1 MKKLFILIMAMG
13 ATISISALPPQKI
26 VTTKSGP
33 AKHQTESAIRN
44 AQQMEEVRTY
54 WTVDETM
61 RMPVPQTD
69 MAEMAPITSTKKVV
83 PLAKTANQDFVELV
97 FDDIVRGPTYY
108 DDTQTWDV
116 GLTCYDESKSAYGHI
131 IQLNWH
137 APADDFTG
145 SFTTK
150 DFDPDY
156 TWAVTTTCMGYILFD
171 SITMTISKEVV
182 SENETMIVLDAQ
194 MIGSDGFVNYAFD
207 VHAEKRMITST
218 NSVVIPTVDVI
229 IEEYMNGFTV
239 VGSNDDLTLDLAVMT
254 YESVVGTF
262 DLTSI
267 DMENSK
273 IIYKGT
279 DINPVKLEG
288 NIVINDLQGN
298 GWVYSGELAV
308 IGSDYVEYA
317 ISFVAP
323 LPEPADTVEIS
334 CINLRTDW
342 FDTRITF
349 KASNSTYDIAG
360 SWIADEIQP
369 GTYSGD
375 NAAVHITNKQTYDN
389 YFAKATTIVV
399 SGSDRDGWVLDIK
412 MIDSENVLFLINL
425 SWYVPTITDT
435 IVVAFDN
442 SAKAMFYPD
451 YGNDLQLYNEN
462 EQYYASLNVAGL
474 EPGDTFTED
483 DLFPMY
489 SGVEIADEN
498 GEFLPIDYAFVQNGL
513 LSQVEDTTKMYA
525 EYITF
530 DGKMYQVNLWHA
542 VPTTPKN
549 VVDITYENAEFVNT
563 IADGGF
569 YSLIGFSADSL
580 SAFKVSIYA
589 TSDEEIPG
597 TFVNDGMFGLFGDG
611 QYEFAGADTYFD
623 VLLDAET
630 GERGFIFAD
639 KGEITVSMDDDKNI
653 FLTGWI
659 MGDDAVKYNLT
670 MTSKYQRTHLYYDS
684 EDTPVDRTFTAKD
697 KVRIADYTP
706 QWGPIYFEVLSEE
719 NWDLFN
725 FQLLV
730 EEADPETILPEG
742 VYPIT
747 DTYDY
752 YTVMA
757 GTGVDP
763 WSGQV
768 APGLYGAMG
777 ESANDLALPLYFLVD
792 GTVEIKNNNG
802 ALYIEVNA
810 VNSYDVPVHLVYD
823 ASTTALDD
831 IQTPTENTRKI
842 IRNGQLLILHNGET
856 YTIWG
861 ARTTQ

>member
-1 MKKLFILIMAMG
+1 MAMVV
-13 ATISISALPPQKI
+13 TISMSALPLQMK
-26 VTTKSGP
+26 TSKEGP
-33 AKHQTESAIRN
+33 VKHQTAASLQKTQQIEKMFTHSSA
-44 AQQMEEVRTY
+44 
-54 WTVDETM
+54 DELK
-61 RMPVPQTD
+61 RMPAPTAEVAMMASAAPTKKIAPQT
-69 MAEMAPITSTKKVV
+69 KV
-83 PLAKTANQDFVELV
+83 ANQDFVELV
-97 FDDIVRGPTYY
+97 FDDIVRGPEYY
-108 DDTQTWDV
+108 NDTKTWDV
-116 GLTCYDESKSAYGHI
+116 GLSCYDESKPAYGHI

-137 APADDFTG
+137 APIDDFTG

-182 SENETMIVLDAQ
+182 SKNETKIVLDAQ
-194 MIGSDGFVNYAFD
+194 LIGSDGYGNYAFD
-207 VHAEKRMITST
+207 VHAEKRIIVAS
-218 NSVVIPTVDVI
+218 NSIVVPTVDVI
-229 IEEYMNGFTV
+229 IEEYLNGFTI
-239 VGSNDDLTLDLAVMT
+239 VGSNDNLTLDLSILT
-254 YESVVGTF
+254 YEDVVGTF
-262 DLTSI
+262 DLNSV
-267 DMENSK
+267 DFENSK
-273 IIYKGT
+273 ITYDGK
-279 DINPVKLEG
+279 DIVPVKLEG
-288 NIVINDLQGN
+288 IIAIDDLHGD
-298 GWVYSGELAV
+298 GSWIYRGELAV
-308 IGSDYVEYA
+308 IGSDYVEYL

-323 LPEPADTVEIS
+323 LSEPLDTVEIS

-342 FDTRITF
+342 YDTRITF
-349 KASNSTYDIAG
+349 SASNSIYSING
-360 SWIADEIQP
+360 SWVADDIEP
-369 GTYSGD
+369 GIYSGD
-375 NAAVHITNKQTYDN
+375 DVAVQISNKKNYNN

-399 SGSDRDGWVLDIK
+399 SGSYSEGWVFDIK

-425 SWYVPTITDT
+425 SWYVPAITDT

-462 EQYYASLNVAGL
+462 EYYYASLNVAGF
-474 EPGDTFTED
+474 EPGDSFTEE

-489 SGVEIADEN
+489 SGVEVVDEN
-498 GEFLPIDYAFVQNGL
+498 GEYVPIDYAFVQNGL

-542 VPTTPKN
+542 VPTAPKAI
-549 VVDITYENAEFVNT
+549 VDITYENAEFVNT

-589 TSDEEIPG
+589 TSNDEIAG
-597 TFVNDGMFGLFGDG
+597 TFVNDGMFGLFGEG

-639 KGEITVSMDDDKNI
+639 KGELTVTMDEEKNVM
-653 FLTGWI
+653 LTGWI
-659 MGDDAVKYNLT
+659 IGDDAVQYNLT
-670 MTSKYQRTHLYYDS
+670 MTSKFQRTHLYYDS
-684 EDTPVDRTFTAKD
+684 EDTPVDRTFTSKD
-697 KVRIADYTP
+697 KVRITDYTP

-719 NWDLFN
+719 NWDIFN

-730 EEADPETILPEG
+730 EEPDPEIILPEG

-752 YTVMA
+752 YTVMV

-768 APGLYGAMG
+768 APGLYGSVV
-777 ESANDLALPLYFLVD
+777 ESSNDLALPLYFLVD
-792 GTVEIKNNNG
+792 GTVEVKNKNG
-802 ALYIEVNA
+802 SLYIEVNA
-810 VNSYDVPVHLVYD
+810 INSYDVPVHLVYD
-823 ASTTALDD
+823 G
-831 IQTPTENTRKI
+831 TPIHSAVENVQSQLPKNDCQKHI
-842 IRNGQLLILHNGET
+842 VNGQLMLIRNGKVYNILGTNV
-856 YTIWG
+856 
-861 ARTTQ
+861 Q